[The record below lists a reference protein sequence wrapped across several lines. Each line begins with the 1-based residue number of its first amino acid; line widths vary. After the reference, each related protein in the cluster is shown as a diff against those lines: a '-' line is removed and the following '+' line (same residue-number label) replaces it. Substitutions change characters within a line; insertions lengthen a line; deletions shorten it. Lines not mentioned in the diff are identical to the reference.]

1 MDALGEWGHNPRQP
15 RFPGRDH
22 DATSAR
28 PRLGPAGRVLPPG
41 VGCRCGSRLPR
52 GRCEDGASGASA
64 RAAGG
69 DSPLISG
76 DGLSTSSQRR
86 DHWFE
91 GRKGDPGGL
100 FGGGP
105 KKTRETWSGQTPRHL
120 LRGKGWRRAPPRPL
134 LLGLG
139 APRRHLPPPSRRNA
153 RQGELREVRKE
164 AVRATRPK
172 IGALVPCIPSSSR
185 FPFFNAFEGDS
196 TS

>member
-1 MDALGEWGHNPRQP
+1 MGSQSQAAPVPRAGPRRDLG
-15 RFPGRDH
+15 
-22 DATSAR
+22 ATSAR
-28 PRLGPAGRVLPPG
+28 TRWPRPPARSGVSLREPAPPG
-41 VGCRCGSRLPR
+41 PLR
-52 GRCEDGASGASA
+52 GRCASGASA